1 MAKSGLKLRYVLH
14 QGTCSY
20 IGLLV
25 SFNLLPYKVGIIIWC
40 LQIRERKKSQR
51 GEVTPPKHK
60 ITSWGSKSQSLV
72 DCVQSPHSSPWRLGS
87 QLYGNSW
94 EHKTDSSNIAV
105 CVSQTRDYGG
115 VTLRE
120 SYSTLLGWSVLPK
133 SWLLLA
139 STWTEWVKS
148 LSSVWTL
155 EASQAAVD

>member
-1 MAKSGLKLRYVLH
+1 MRWLPQNTRSPAGGLRASLWLTVCRAH
-14 QGTCSY
+14 
-20 IGLLV
+20 
-25 SFNLLPYKVGIIIWC
+25 
-40 LQIRERKKSQR
+40 
-51 GEVTPPKHK
+51 TPHP
-60 ITSWGSKSQSLV
+60 GDL
-72 DCVQSPHSSPWRLGS
+72 
-87 QLYGNSW
+87 GNSW

-155 EASQAAVD
+155 EASQAAVDQNLKEVWIATQLLILECEGNQVRREVALGAPNVTGPAWEEMPAQL